1 MQISIN
7 SINTQKIQKALPKIN
22 AYQSKIGDKTTM
34 SKDKFVNNA
43 VEEYLDK
50 LKENGII

>member
-1 MQISIN
+1 MQISITSVN
-7 SINTQKIQKALPKIN
+7 SQKIQKALPKVN
-22 AYQSKIGDKTTM
+22 AYQSKIGDKTSMT
-34 SKDKFVNNA
+34 KDKFVNNA

>member
-1 MQISIN
+1 MQININ
-7 SINTQKIQKALPKIN
+7 SVNTQKIQKALPKVN
-22 AYQSKIGDKTTM
+22 AYQSKIGDKTSMT
-34 SKDKFVNNA
+34 KDKFVNNA

>member
-7 SINTQKIQKALPKIN
+7 SVNSQKIQKALPKIN

-43 VEEYLDK
+43 VEEYLEK
-50 LKENGII
+50 LIKNGII